1 MNDHIYNKD
10 VNITSDPYL
19 CSYNDECLNK
29 DFSLDDY
36 IDFSVSV
43 SDSINNFE
51 VCHTC
56 DFCSFFDT
64 WLTTNNSLFFDT
76 DTSFSGDSVSKNLGE
91 FSNNNVEENIQKKF
105 TKLQYNKQRLEKRR
119 EKEKE
124 RRYNLKQLFDKL
136 EKCLQCK
143 KQLSKNEILQKSQTY
158 INFLE
163 SESQRLI
170 LTKKELKKENFMLLK
185 KLKLMK
191 KIME

>member
-1 MNDHIYNKD
+1 MVQMKTKIVPTKILKQYLYYLKYHHIEINEFHNDHIYNKD

-76 DTSFSGDSVSKNLGE
+76 DTSFLVT
-91 FSNNNVEENIQKKF
+91 V
-105 TKLQYNKQRLEKRR
+105 Y
-119 EKEKE
+119 
-124 RRYNLKQLFDKL
+124 LK
-136 EKCLQCK
+136 
-143 KQLSKNEILQKSQTY
+143 I
-158 INFLE
+158 
-163 SESQRLI
+163 
-170 LTKKELKKENFMLLK
+170 
-185 KLKLMK
+185 
-191 KIME
+191 

>member
-1 MNDHIYNKD
+1 M
-10 VNITSDPYL
+10 
-19 CSYNDECLNK
+19 
-29 DFSLDDY
+29 DDY

-64 WLTTNNSLFFDT
+64 WLITNNSLFFDT
-76 DTSFSGDSVSKNLGE
+76 DTSFSDDSVSKNLEE
-91 FSNNNVEENIQKKF
+91 FNNVEENIENFTQKKIK
-105 TKLQYNKQRLEKRR
+105 KLQNNKQRLEERR
-119 EKEKE
+119 KKEKE
-124 RRYNLKQLFDKL
+124 RRYDLKQLFDKL

-143 KQLSKNEILQKSQTY
+143 KHLSKNEILQKSQIY

-170 LTKKELKKENFMLLK
+170 LTKKKLQKKKFMLLK
-185 KLKLMK
+185 KLKLMNK
-191 KIME
+191 DYGIN